1 MGPQESLTPTT
12 PSTTPAPPS
21 ALRKTPK
28 RRLPYREAST
38 RHRFKGK
45 EREAAGNLLAEPI
58 HSTSTDCHRYNVFE
72 TLVKNME
79 TEMISVTKKNHE
91 EPQKTKELHNKRDI
105 SLRGSKITKD

>member
-45 EREAAGNLLAEPI
+45 EREAAGNLLAEPT
-58 HSTSTDCHRYNVFE
+58 HWTSTDCHRYNVFE

-79 TEMISVTKKNHE
+79 TEMINVTKK
-91 EPQKTKELHNKRDI
+91 PRKKKTKELHNKIDI
-105 SLRGSKITKD
+105 SLRRSKLTKD